1 MREQYP
7 FFREE
12 DERARAVIGADAA
25 EADLNGEYQKPY
37 AILTRKRLY
46 CKNETG
52 NFITQSAD
60 LLKAGNDLLPIP
72 NRFLWFAVICIVLAV
87 GIEWGIAWDLR
98 ERFNWGLWWARWCQG
113 YGLAA
118 LVWIAEGVVLCGGSV
133 AAIIMTVE
141 KKLQSVNK
149 LILVIAFVEV
159 VCNVI
164 WFWLYGLPFDWDA
177 TFRVLLITWC
187 ILAAILSVLAVI
199 FSILGIMWGKRYATF
214 FITHSA
220 GAFSFNPGLYSSA
233 ELKYFA
239 AQVKALKAG
248 DANGQ

>member
-37 AILTRKRLY
+37 AILTQKRLY

-60 LLKAGNDLLPIP
+60 LLKAGNDLLPVP

-133 AAIIMTVE
+133 AAIILTVE
-141 KKLQSVNK
+141 KNSR
-149 LILVIAFVEV
+149 AS
-159 VCNVI
+159 
-164 WFWLYGLPFDWDA
+164 
-177 TFRVLLITWC
+177 T
-187 ILAAILSVLAVI
+187 S
-199 FSILGIMWGKRYATF
+199 
-214 FITHSA
+214 
-220 GAFSFNPGLYSSA
+220 
-233 ELKYFA
+233 
-239 AQVKALKAG
+239 
-248 DANGQ
+248 